1 MNNDKYIKGIFIGI
15 KWDKI
20 KMGNMEKKGRQLYKW
35 DKTCASTPQKRSSLE
50 WGWANMMA

>member
-20 KMGNMEKKGRQLYKW
+20 KMGNMEIK
-35 DKTCASTPQKRSSLE
+35 SP
-50 WGWANMMA
+50 